1 MENRNH
7 ENLSELLG
15 KFFDGEQA
23 ESYLKD
29 FQDGER
35 IFRDNPAP
43 EPDDMLIAN
52 IKAGIAMRLS
62 ARKAELAR
70 RRVYRRAVAAA
81 AVFLIAGISTMLFND
96 TDTRQGPARLA
107 AASLMPTA
115 IWESDDITADDE
127 NLAFFATEIQQI
139 ENEVMALE
147 SDEDTSE
154 SDSAIEELEME
165 LMVISSDFW
174 KG

>member
-1 MENRNH
+1 MEDRNH
-7 ENLSELLG
+7 ENLGELIG
-15 KFFDGEQA
+15 KFFDAEQV
-23 ESYLKD
+23 ESCLND
-29 FQDGER
+29 FQETER

-52 IKAGIAMRLS
+52 IKALIAMRLS

-70 RRVYRRAVAAA
+70 RRVYRRGVAAA
-81 AVFLIAGISTMLFND
+81 AVFLIAGIGTMLFND
-96 TDTRQGPARLA
+96 TPQGPTRLA

-115 IWESDDITADDE
+115 IWESDDVTADDE

-139 ENEVMALE
+139 ENEVIALE

-154 SDSAIEELEME
+154 SDSMIEELEME
-165 LMVISSDFW
+165 LMVISGDFW

>member
-1 MENRNH
+1 MENRNQ
-7 ENLSELLG
+7 ENLGELLR
-15 KFFDGEQA
+15 KFFDAEQAKNCLKDLQEGEQ
-23 ESYLKD
+23 
-29 FQDGER
+29 

-81 AVFLIAGISTMLFND
+81 AVFLIAGISTMLFN
-96 TDTRQGPARLA
+96 GPQHGPPRLA

>member
-7 ENLSELLG
+7 ENLGELLG
-15 KFFDGEQA
+15 KFFDAEQA

-29 FQDGER
+29 FQEGER

-62 ARKAELAR
+62 ARKVELAR

-81 AVFLIAGISTMLFND
+81 AVFLIAGISTMLFNN
-96 TDTRQGPARLA
+96 GPQRGPSRLA

-115 IWESDDITADDE
+115 IWESDDVAADDE

-139 ENEVMALE
+139 ENEVVALE
-147 SDEDTSE
+147 SNEDTSE
-154 SDSAIEELEME
+154 SDSTIEELEME
-165 LMVISSDFW
+165 LMVISGDFW

>member
-1 MENRNH
+1 MENRDH
-7 ENLSELLG
+7 ENLGELFG
-15 KFFDGEQA
+15 KFFDAEQA

-29 FQDGER
+29 FQEGER

-52 IKAGIAMRLS
+52 IKAEIAMRLP

-81 AVFLIAGISTMLFND
+81 AVFLIAGISTMLFN
-96 TDTRQGPARLA
+96 GPQHGPPRLA

-115 IWESDDITADDE
+115 IWESYDITA
-127 NLAFFATEIQQI
+127 
-139 ENEVMALE
+139 
-147 SDEDTSE
+147 
-154 SDSAIEELEME
+154 
-165 LMVISSDFW
+165 
-174 KG
+174 

>member
-7 ENLSELLG
+7 ENLGELLR
-15 KFFDGEQA
+15 KFFDAEQA

-29 FQDGER
+29 FQEGER

-96 TDTRQGPARLA
+96 TRQGPTRLA

-115 IWESDDITADDE
+115 MWESDDVAADDE
-127 NLAFFATEIQQI
+127 NLAFFTTEIQQI
-139 ENEVMALE
+139 ENEVVALE

-154 SDSAIEELEME
+154 SDSTIEELEME
-165 LMVISSDFW
+165 LIVISSDFW